1 MRVVL
6 VRHGETAWSRAGRH
20 TGRTDLPL
28 LDEGVHQA
36 EAAGVRLRGFTFAQ
50 VWCSPLTRARE
61 TCTHAGLGRE
71 ASFDADLMEWDYG
84 DYEGRR
90 TAEIRQERPTWDLF
104 TDGVPG
110 GESFAEVSERV
121 ERVIA
126 RVADAGGDIAIFAH
140 GHLLRVLAAT
150 WLGMGPPVARGLLL
164 SPATISVLGR
174 DREWPVIALWND
186 AGHLE
191 AG

>member
-28 LDEGVHQA
+28 LDEGIHQA
-36 EAAGVRLRGFTFAQ
+36 EAVGVRLRAFSFAQ

-61 TCTHAGLGRE
+61 TCAHAGLAE
-71 ASFDADLMEWDYG
+71 HAIYDADLVEWDYG
-84 DYEGRR
+84 EYEGRR
-90 TAEIRQERPTWDLF
+90 TLDIREERPGWDLL
-104 TDGVPG
+104 TDGAPG
-110 GESFAEVSERV
+110 GEVFDDVATRV

-126 RVADAGGDIAIFAH
+126 KFSTDGDVAVFAH
-140 GHLLRVLAAT
+140 GHLLRVLAAR
-150 WLGMGPPVARGLLL
+150 WLELGPLVARALLL
-164 SPATISVLGR
+164 SPCTISILGR
-174 DREWPVIALWND
+174 DRGTPVLALWND

-191 AG
+191 G

>member
-6 VRHGETAWSRAGRH
+6 VRHGETAWSRVGRH

-28 LDEGVHQA
+28 LDEGRRQA
-36 EAAGVRLRGFTFAQ
+36 ELVGVRLRAFSFAQ

-61 TCTHAGLGRE
+61 TCVMAGLGE
-71 ASFDADLMEWDYG
+71 HPNFDADLMEWDYG
-84 DYEGRR
+84 EYEGRR
-90 TAEIRQERPTWDLF
+90 AVEIREERPSWDLF

-110 GESFAEVSERV
+110 GETFDDVATRV
-121 ERVIA
+121 DRILA
-126 RVADAGGDIAIFAH
+126 QLATAGGDVAVFAH
-140 GHLLRVLAAT
+140 GHLLRVLAAQ
-150 WLGMGPPVARGLLL
+150 WLDMGPPLARALLL
-164 SPATISVLGR
+164 APATISVLCH
-174 DREWPVIALWND
+174 DRGWPVIAVWND

>member
-1 MRVVL
+1 
-6 VRHGETAWSRAGRH
+6 
-20 TGRTDLPL
+20 
-28 LDEGVHQA
+28 
-36 EAAGVRLRGFTFAQ
+36 
-50 VWCSPLTRARE
+50 
-61 TCTHAGLGRE
+61 
-71 ASFDADLMEWDYG
+71 MEWDYG

-126 RVADAGGDIAIFAH
+126 KVADAGGDVAIFAH